1 MDVIASQLVDGE
13 DTDQEP
19 DVGRTKG
26 SPTRLGESP
35 AGEASEVAGI
45 SLGSRACEDG
55 VFCVTD
61 TSYRSEEVG
70 NRTEDLEAE
79 QRLRTL
85 SEPQKANKTKYA
97 NENMDLAQAEV
108 ASDVNET
115 NFDDPGTGTSD
126 EDKKLCRIRS
136 ERHFTK
142 IKGKSGGGEQGQC
155 SVPCAGIPNPQR
167 LESEE
172 RLRVRTKSKALNKE
186 ALAANHLSSE
196 DSASEKSNCS
206 DQLDHVTPK
215 RKATFAKKQN
225 GLRHR

>member
-19 DVGRTKG
+19 DVGRSKG
-26 SPTRLGESP
+26 SPKRLGESP

-55 VFCVTD
+55 VFCVID

-79 QRLRTL
+79 QRL
-85 SEPQKANKTKYA
+85 SQPQKANKTKFA

-108 ASDVNET
+108 AFDVDET

-126 EDKKLCRIRS
+126 EDKKLSRVRS
-136 ERHFTK
+136 GHFTK
-142 IKGKSGGGEQGQC
+142 IKSKAGGGEQGQC
-155 SVPCAGIPNPQR
+155 SVPRAGIPNPQR

-172 RLRVRTKSKALNKE
+172 RFRVRTNSKALNKE
-186 ALAANHLSSE
+186 ALAANLLSSE